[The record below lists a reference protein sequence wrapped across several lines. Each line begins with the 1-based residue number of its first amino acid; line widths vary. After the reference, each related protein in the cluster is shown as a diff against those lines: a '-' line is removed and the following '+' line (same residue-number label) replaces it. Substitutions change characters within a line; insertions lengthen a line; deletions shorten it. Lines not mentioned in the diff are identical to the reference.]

1 MARVLG
7 GPARYVTKQSIK
19 KYQLQFL
26 TIFFAAYFVAL
37 ILGFFLGFNFQKYP
51 YVQIASLIFVVAAAV
66 VARSVI
72 NKIIDNLE
80 KKRIDFRQGAAGE
93 ALVGYI
99 LESLPNDYVVIHGLK
114 PTSRYGDID
123 HVVIGPSGVYAIDTK
138 NWKGIVTADGKGEL
152 LLNGKPTKKPEAKNL
167 TRTILSIREGIK
179 VLFELNLYIRGV
191 LAFPAARVEARW
203 GSTGHVHCVTDEKLY
218 EYIFERKKEK
228 KLSKKEIESISQ
240 ALLALARKDKDFA
253 PDGK

>member
-7 GPARYVTKQSIK
+7 EAARYVTKQSIK

-26 TIFFAAYFVAL
+26 TIFFVAYFVAL

-51 YVQIASLIFVVAAAV
+51 YVQIASLFFVVVAAV

-80 KKRIDFRQGAAGE
+80 KKRIDFRKGAAGE

-114 PTSRYGDID
+114 PKPYYGDID

-138 NWKGIVTADGKGEL
+138 NWRGVVTADGKGEL
-152 LLNGKPTKKPEAKNL
+152 LLNGKSTKKPEVKNL
-167 TRTILSIREGIK
+167 TRTIMSIREEIK

-228 KLSKKEIESISQ
+228 KLSQKEIESISQ
-240 ALLALARKDKDFA
+240 ALLALARRL
-253 PDGK
+253 GQGVRS